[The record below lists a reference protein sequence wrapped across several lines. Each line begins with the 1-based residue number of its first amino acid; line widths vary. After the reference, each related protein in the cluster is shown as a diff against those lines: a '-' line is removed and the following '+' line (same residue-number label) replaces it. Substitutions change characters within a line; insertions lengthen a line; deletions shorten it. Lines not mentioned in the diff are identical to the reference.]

1 MIIIPLKQ
9 NKKRRENEK
18 KRFEEKCLPIKH
30 VGSNR
35 VSVIIIVTKSDVE
48 RERMREKRKSEK
60 VRNGQ
65 ETERQRELK
74 L

>member
-1 MIIIPLKQ
+1 MK
-9 NKKRRENEK
+9 K
-18 KRFEEKCLPIKH
+18 KRFEEKMLPIKQ

-48 RERMREKRKSEK
+48 RERMREKRESEK